1 MSIMLITELCL
12 LIMVVSM
19 MVVGCAL
26 FIKYITDVGS
36 NRLKRRTQRDRNSK
50 HIELAE
56 LRLEQIE
63 ERISC
68 VETKIEQTRST
79 KKWAE

>member
-26 FIKYITDVGS
+26 FINYIIDVGS

-79 KKWAE
+79 KKWTE